1 MIRTLSP
8 YFASMVLIVLFVLSF
23 NASSNR
29 LGNSDQMTR
38 LITAIQ
44 TGQQANS

>member
-8 YFASMVLIVLFVLSF
+8 YLASLVLIVLFVLSF
-23 NASSNR
+23 NVSNNR
-29 LGNSDQMTR
+29 LGNTEQMTR